1 MFENAKPVDQYYKE
15 QAAKG
20 IRYGDAS
27 MKLKQVD
34 YIMAAYGDWN
44 LYQDEDGNLWE
55 EYFSIGD

>member
-1 MFENAKPVDQYYKE
+1 MFKNAKPVDQYYRE

-27 MKLKQVD
+27 MKLKL
-34 YIMAAYGDWN
+34 IESCFAAYGDWN

>member
-1 MFENAKPVDQYYKE
+1 MFKNAKSVDQYYRL

-20 IRYGDAS
+20 VRYGDAS
-27 MKLKQVD
+27 MKLKLIES
-34 YIMAAYGDWN
+34 YFAAYGDWN